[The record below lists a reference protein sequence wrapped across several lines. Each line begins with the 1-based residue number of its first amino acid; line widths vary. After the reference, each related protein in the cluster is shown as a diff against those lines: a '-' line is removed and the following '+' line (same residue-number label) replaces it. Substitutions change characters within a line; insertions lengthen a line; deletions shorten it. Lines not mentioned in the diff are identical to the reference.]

1 MIIFKSINNLNKK
14 IKSCKNLGFVPTM
27 GSLHDGHISLIQKSK
42 KKSKKTLV
50 SIFINPNQFNNKKD
64 YKTYPRNIANDLK
77 ILKRY
82 KVDYVLIPK
91 TEDVY
96 SGKKNFDIAIKKSDK
111 ILCAK
116 FRPGHFEGV
125 LSVINQFLKKINIE
139 YIFLGEKDY
148 QQLHLIKKYLGQKFK
163 TKIIGCKTIRYK
175 NSFAYSSRNYLLSK
189 SELLK
194 LKLISKIMLNF
205 RDLLKKNFKN
215 KKKINVIKNNLIL
228 NKIKIEYLEIRN
240 KKDLNT
246 KTSKKNFKIFFAFY
260 INNIRFIDN
269 Y

>member
-64 YKTYPRNIANDLK
+64 YKTYPRNITNDLK

-91 TEDVY
+91 AEDVY
-96 SGKKNFDIAIKKSDK
+96 SGKENFDITIKKSDK

-125 LSVINQFLKKINIE
+125 LSVINQFLKKINIK

-148 QQLHLIKKYLGQKFK
+148 QQLHLIKKYLGKKFK
-163 TKIIGCKTIRYK
+163 IRIIGCKTVRHNNKYV
-175 NSFAYSSRNYLLSK
+175 YSSRNKLLNSNDLDVL
-189 SELLK
+189 S
-194 LKLISKIMLNF
+194 LISKICIKF
-205 RDLLKKNFKN
+205 YYSIKKNTNN
-215 KKKINVIKNNLIL
+215 KIKLNYIRKKIE
-228 NKIKIEYLEIRN
+228 KIGAKIEYLELRN
-240 KKDLNT
+240 KTNLQ
-246 KTSKKNFKIFFAFY
+246 KKFDKENVKLFIAFY
-260 INNIRFIDN
+260 YKKIRFIDN
-269 Y
+269 I